1 MNDGGL
7 IALSLAAIE
16 RDFREAVSA
25 RIELVADGA
34 ERYRVLNPF
43 LFDDGDHF
51 SIVLRREGER
61 WVLSDEGNTWMRL
74 TYDLSEKD
82 LRRGSRRK
90 VIADALSQFGIEDRD
105 HEFVIS
111 VVGERYGDALLPFVQ
126 GISRVASVALLSRE
140 RVSATFREDRDRTR
154 TAAIAD

>member
-90 VIADALSQFGIEDRD
+90 VVVDALSLFEIEDRD
-105 HEFVIS
+105 GEFVIS
-111 VVGERYGDALLPFVQ
+111 VPGERYGDALLSFVQ
-126 GISRVASVALLSRE
+126 GLSRVAGVALLSRE
-140 RVSATFREDRDRTR
+140 RVSATFREDRHDSRTGEE
-154 TAAIAD
+154 AD

>member
-25 RIELVADGA
+25 SIELVADGA

-43 LFDDGDHF
+43 LFDDGNHF
-51 SIVLRREGER
+51 SIVLRREGEK

-74 TYDLSEKD
+74 TYDLSERD

-90 VIADALSQFGIEDRD
+90 VVADALSLFEIEDRD
-105 HEFVIS
+105 GEFVIS
-111 VVGERYGDALLPFVQ
+111 VPGERYGDALLSFVQ
-126 GISRVASVALLSRE
+126 GCRGWQALRCSHANE
-140 RVSATFREDRDRTR
+140 
-154 TAAIAD
+154 

>member
-1 MNDGGL
+1 M
-7 IALSLAAIE
+7 ALSPEAIE

-43 LFDDGDHF
+43 LFEDGDHF

-74 TYDLSEKD
+74 TYDLSERD
-82 LRRGSRRK
+82 LLSGSRRR
-90 VIADALSQFGIEDRD
+90 VISDALSLFEIEDREG
-105 HEFVIS
+105 EFVIS
-111 VVGERYGDALLPFVQ
+111 VAGERYGDALLAFVQ

-140 RVSATFREDRDRTR
+140 RVSEIFREDRSDSR
-154 TAAIAD
+154 TAGVAD

>member
-1 MNDGGL
+1 M
-7 IALSLAAIE
+7 ALSPEAVE

-43 LFDDGDHF
+43 LFEDGDHF

-74 TYDLSEKD
+74 TCDLSEKD
-82 LRRGSRRK
+82 LLRGTRQK
-90 VIADALSQFGIEDRD
+90 VVSDALSLFEIEDRAG
-105 HEFVIS
+105 EFVIP
-111 VVGERYGDALLPFVQ
+111 VAGERYGDALLSFVQ
-126 GISRVASVALLSRE
+126 GISRVSSVALLSRE
-140 RVSATFREDRDRTR
+140 RVSATFREDRDDSRT
-154 TAAIAD
+154 TEEAD

>member
-1 MNDGGL
+1 M
-7 IALSLAAIE
+7 ALSPEAVE

-43 LFDDGDHF
+43 LFEDGDHF

-74 TYDLSEKD
+74 TYDLSERD
-82 LRRGSRRK
+82 LLRGTRRK
-90 VIADALSQFGIEDRD
+90 VVSDALSLFEIEDRAG
-105 HEFVIS
+105 EFVIP
-111 VVGERYGDALLPFVQ
+111 VAGERYGDALLSFVQ
-126 GISRVASVALLSRE
+126 GISRVSSVALLSRE
-140 RVSATFREDRDRTR
+140 RVSATFREDRDDSRT
-154 TAAIAD
+154 TEEAD